1 MIHVNFPERDFA
13 TRLLLPEPVGTIL
26 VGRRDGVLFHSDPEL
41 EWASVQVTER
51 PMDAGWE

>member
-41 EWASVQVTER
+41 GGPAFR
-51 PMDAGWE
+51 